1 MKHVIQTTD
10 VLSYEQFGFT
20 NCVRFGDV
28 LYLSGIS
35 ALDPQGQG
43 LGSDIETQT
52 IQTYRNIERALRPA
66 GSGLDPILQMT
77 TFVLD
82 RERNGPRYL
91 SAAQKT
97 FISHTCTTAA
107 IGAS

>member
-10 VLSYEQFGFT
+10 VLSYEQFGFA

-35 ALDPQGQG
+35 ALDPQGQV

-52 IQTYRNIERALRPA
+52 IQ
-66 GSGLDPILQMT
+66 PIGT
-77 TFVLD
+77 SNGFCEPPD
-82 RERNGPRYL
+82 RDWIRY
-91 SAAQKT
+91 
-97 FISHTCTTAA
+97 CR
-107 IGAS
+107 